1 MSPPLNLGLLQSKD
15 GALWSLYLSWSL
27 ESSRWSVFGEQKSLE
42 ENWPSPLLD
51 LWSHP
56 HTQAAREGDC
66 QTPWPPSPIW
76 FSLLLAYQSF
86 TSHTAHL
93 CLSRDPSPHLEYHHT
108 SSFLQKCSKFTLFC
122 HTSLSNGS
130 QGWSF
135 PLSCPARVK
144 GIFHTVLF
152 YPWIPEIFFSLGN
165 ACPSSPM
172 RVQAP

>member
-1 MSPPLNLGLLQSKD
+1 MC
-15 GALWSLYLSWSL
+15 
-27 ESSRWSVFGEQKSLE
+27 
-42 ENWPSPLLD
+42 
-51 LWSHP
+51 HP

-93 CLSRDPSPHLEYHHT
+93 CLSRDPSPHLEYLHT

-152 YPWIPEIFFSLGN
+152 YPWIPEIFFFLLGVHVLAPQWELRLPKSINFHILAKLPAYCFATGKVMIRGKESEHKTICSLLHI
-165 ACPSSPM
+165 
-172 RVQAP
+172 